1 MCCVHIARCPRVIVG
16 AATVPVRHVE
26 SAATRF
32 AQLDKRGAGH
42 LRSGDVER
50 YANSVSRA
58 LAREFADSAE
68 PPPSHAFRWR
78 GFAWSNLCVNSLCA
92 WLVCRLMP
100 QVFEHTVVAQAARR
114 IAKAKKAAA
123 NSVEV
128 DGVSQED
135 FVTGMVAF
143 MGQKPSIDEQLEGMF
158 ASVLIVARH
167 SSRTLMCA
175 WLCVQWFSR
184 SWLGDRRT
192 YLPID
197 SRKCGG

>member
-1 MCCVHIARCPRVIVG
+1 
-16 AATVPVRHVE
+16 
-26 SAATRF
+26 
-32 AQLDKRGAGH
+32 
-42 LRSGDVER
+42 
-50 YANSVSRA
+50 
-58 LAREFADSAE
+58 
-68 PPPSHAFRWR
+68 
-78 GFAWSNLCVNSLCA
+78 
-92 WLVCRLMP
+92 MP

-158 ASVLIVARH
+158 ASVLIVARY